1 MAADDLLF
9 VVLDGAGGCLVALDE
24 PPLAGP
30 VSRTGRDGVIHLV
43 PAGRAVLRHDPPGNT
58 GLRLLTGAGTVAVAG
73 ATVALSALLTPFVGA
88 PVGAAGLALCGAG
101 YRNGRSA
108 LGRRWLERHRALR
121 PAEAEVFAGAFSAAQ
136 TVLMLWPRLRDL
148 VQVATPRR
156 ELAGSLWTLAGLL
169 HDRAALGEQLASL
182 DRAAARLP
190 AGAAALRT
198 ELAQRRALVR
208 ASLEDL
214 AAAVGARVAALETL
228 AGECVDLV
236 RDERAVLAALEAIAR
251 ADRSLGRVA
260 PAAVAAP
267 DETGELA
274 AQTRAIVAAYR
285 ELTGLTRRATTGG
298 EPAATG

>member
-43 PAGRAVLRHDPPGNT
+43 PAGRAVLRPDPPGNN
-58 GLRLLTGAGTVAVAG
+58 GLRLLTGAGTVAG
-73 ATVALSALLTPFVGA
+73 ATVALSALLTPVVGA
-88 PVGAAGLALCGAG
+88 PIGAAGLALCGAG

-108 LGRRWLERHRALR
+108 LGRRWHDRHRALR

-169 HDRAALGEQLASL
+169 HDRAGLSEQLASL

-190 AGAAALRT
+190 SGPAAAPLR
-198 ELAQRRALVR
+198 EGLAQRRALVR
-208 ASLEDL
+208 ASLDDL
-214 AAAVGARVAALETL
+214 AGAVEARVAALETL

-236 RDERAVLAALEAIAR
+236 RDERAVLAALAAIAR
-251 ADRSLGRVA
+251 ADRSLGRVV
-260 PAAVAAP
+260 PASVAAP

-285 ELTGLTRRATTGG
+285 ELTGLTRQATAGG
-298 EPAATG
+298 

>member
-24 PPLAGP
+24 PLLAGP
-30 VSRTGRDGVIHLV
+30 VSRTGRDGLIHLV
-43 PAGRAVLRHDPPGNT
+43 PADRPRLRRDPPGST

-73 ATVALSALLTPFVGA
+73 ATVALSALLTPIVGG

-101 YRNGRSA
+101 YRTGRST
-108 LGRRWLERHRALR
+108 LDRRWADRHRTLHRA
-121 PAEAEVFAGAFSAAQ
+121 AEAEVFAGAFSAAQ

-169 HDRAALGEQLASL
+169 HDRAVLDEQLASL
-182 DRAAARLP
+182 SRAMTR
-190 AGAAALRT
+190 LRT
-198 ELAQRRALVR
+198 GPAAMPLREGLAQRRALVR
-208 ASLEDL
+208 VSLDDL
-214 AAAVGARVAALETL
+214 AAAVDARVAALETL

-236 RDERAVLAALEAIAR
+236 RDERAAHAAVEAIQR
-251 ADRSLGRVA
+251 ADRSLGRVV
-260 PAAVAAP
+260 PPVVTAP

-274 AQTRAIVAAYR
+274 AQTRSIVAAYR
-285 ELTGLTRRATTGG
+285 ELTGLTRS
-298 EPAATG
+298 

>member
-43 PAGRAVLRHDPPGNT
+43 PDGRAVLRPDPPGNT
-58 GLRLLTGAGTVAVAG
+58 GLLLLTSAGTVAVAG
-73 ATVALSALLTPFVGA
+73 ATVALSALLTPVVGA
-88 PVGAAGLALCGAG
+88 PIGAAGLALCGAG

-108 LGRRWLERHRALR
+108 LGRRLHDRHRALR

-169 HDRAALGEQLASL
+169 HDRAGLGEQLASL

-190 AGAAALRT
+190 AGAAAPVR
-198 ELAQRRALVR
+198 EGLAQRRALVL
-208 ASLEDL
+208 ASLADL
-214 AAAVGARVAALETL
+214 TSAVQARVAALETL

-274 AQTRAIVAAYR
+274 AQTGAIVTAYR
-285 ELTGLTRRATTGG
+285 ELTGLTRQATAQGRT
-298 EPAATG
+298 ATG

>member
-24 PPLAGP
+24 PALAGP
-30 VSRTGRDGVIHLV
+30 VSRAGRDGVIHLV
-43 PAGRAVLRHDPPGNT
+43 PSGRPRLRPDPPGST

-73 ATVALSALLTPFVGA
+73 ATVALSALLTPIVGA
-88 PVGAAGLALCGAG
+88 PLGAAGLALCGAG
-101 YRNGRSA
+101 HRTGRSA
-108 LGRRWLERHRALR
+108 LDRRWADRHRTLHR

-169 HDRAALGEQLASL
+169 HDRATLDEQLASL
-182 DRAAARLP
+182 SRAMTRLP
-190 AGAAALRT
+190 AGRPAAAPLQ
-198 ELAQRRALVR
+198 EGLAQRRALIR
-208 ASLEDL
+208 DSLAGL
-214 AAAVGARVAALETL
+214 AAAVDARVAALETL

-236 RDERAVLAALEAIAR
+236 RDERAVRVAVEAIQR
-251 ADRSLGRVA
+251 ADRSLGLVV
-260 PAAVAAP
+260 PAAVTAP

-274 AQTRAIVAAYR
+274 AQTRSIVAAYR
-285 ELTGLTRRATTGG
+285 ELTGLTRS
-298 EPAATG
+298 